1 MPLYQDEGVVL
12 RTAKLGEADRILT
25 LLTRDHGK
33 VRAVAKG
40 VRRTKSRFGG
50 RLEPFMRVALLIAEG
65 RSLDVVSQAESIA
78 AYAGPICADFQAYT
92 AANVICETADNLVA
106 TEKEPAVAQY
116 RLVLGA
122 LNALAKHA
130 HEPSTIGDSYVL
142 RALAIAGWTPR
153 LRVCVVCG
161 EPISSTLSWYFSIP
175 AGGLMCAADHTPES
189 EAVSWDAICRLSAL
203 VDGDWG
209 ELDGVPA
216 AASIPTG
223 NPPNSG
229 RMGRIL
235 SGAADSF
242 HALARL
248 AGMAFENVDYK
259 SLDIPAAPFSDPSII
274 PDFPKNKVPRHVGVI
289 MDGNGRW
296 AQQRGLIR
304 TDGHQAAEPVV
315 FDTIAGAIEAGV
327 RYLSLYTFSTE
338 NWKRSPQEVRFLMGF
353 SRDIIHRRVDQMNE
367 WGVRVRLVG
376 PPAEAVEVRDRRAGS
391 GTGEDEEQQDHR
403 CGVLPELWWSRRNR
417 GRVRSDCTRGS

>member
-92 AANVICETADNLVA
+92 AANVMRETADKLVA

-142 RALAIAGWTPR
+142 RALAISWLDTPSAR
-153 LRVCVVCG
+153 LRGVRRADFVCAVLVFFDSRRRPDVRRRPYPRIGSGVVGCD
-161 EPISSTLSWYFSIP
+161 LP
-175 AGGLMCAADHTPES
+175 AFGA
-189 EAVSWDAICRLSAL
+189 CRWRL
-203 VDGDWG
+203 G

-216 AASIPTG
+216 SASI
-223 NPPNSG
+223 
-229 RMGRIL
+229 
-235 SGAADSF
+235 
-242 HALARL
+242 
-248 AGMAFENVDYK
+248 
-259 SLDIPAAPFSDPSII
+259 
-274 PDFPKNKVPRHVGVI
+274 
-289 MDGNGRW
+289 
-296 AQQRGLIR
+296 QRE
-304 TDGHQAAEPVV
+304 THQIVE
-315 FDTIAGAIEAGV
+315 
-327 RYLSLYTFSTE
+327 
-338 NWKRSPQEVRFLMGF
+338 
-353 SRDIIHRRVDQMNE
+353 E
-367 WGVRVRLVG
+367 WGEYYLERPIRSMRLL
-376 PPAEAVEVRDRRAGS
+376 D
-391 GTGEDEEQQDHR
+391 
-403 CGVLPELWWSRRNR
+403 
-417 GRVRSDCTRGS
+417 

>member
-92 AANVICETADNLVA
+92 AANVICETADKLVA

-175 AGGLMCAADHTPES
+175 AGGLMCVADHTPE
-189 EAVSWDAICRLSAL
+189 
-203 VDGDWG
+203 
-209 ELDGVPA
+209 
-216 AASIPTG
+216 
-223 NPPNSG
+223 
-229 RMGRIL
+229 
-235 SGAADSF
+235 
-242 HALARL
+242 
-248 AGMAFENVDYK
+248 
-259 SLDIPAAPFSDPSII
+259 
-274 PDFPKNKVPRHVGVI
+274 
-289 MDGNGRW
+289 
-296 AQQRGLIR
+296 
-304 TDGHQAAEPVV
+304 
-315 FDTIAGAIEAGV
+315 
-327 RYLSLYTFSTE
+327 
-338 NWKRSPQEVRFLMGF
+338 
-353 SRDIIHRRVDQMNE
+353 
-367 WGVRVRLVG
+367 
-376 PPAEAVEVRDRRAGS
+376 
-391 GTGEDEEQQDHR
+391 
-403 CGVLPELWWSRRNR
+403 
-417 GRVRSDCTRGS
+417 